1 MLIILFMVVMSVYG
15 YIALPEDFEILWL
28 DTTGIRGSEWYKNP
42 KTAQPSWT
50 KYLGMK
56 AAPTNIY
63 EDLRPTQEGIVIK
76 LTDFYVLLPELKTTN
91 LLGSARP
98 SIGYYQ
104 VYEVRYDLEHPV
116 SPQDILVEFSPR
128 ATKNE
133 TILVYVKVFAFLI
146 RPDNVTLKILEKTTN
161 TQSRLIEKIDCWSYV
176 NEYISF
182 FKLNVSA
189 GSLCALNPAF
199 MVPAKE
205 GSGYEV
211 VTGRYRL
218 KLALVYLGD
227 PVQIESLL
235 REGTTGFDVEI
246 RILGTSY
253 GLLGTD
259 VYGRDLYQ
267 GLLYGFHIAL
277 LIGLFAATA
286 TVILGTLLGLVS
298 GYFGGVLDE
307 IVQRL
312 ADLIGNVPLL
322 PILILL
328 GVALQTAGYSG
339 YIILFAIIVFLVIFG
354 WGGTAIMVRS
364 MTLSIKS
371 ETYIDAARAV
381 GASSF
386 RIITRHILPQVLPYV
401 VAVLVFSV
409 PSAIIAEAGLSVL
422 GVRHDLPT
430 WGQMLSDALKN
441 RDVAFKAWWWILAPG
456 FMLGLFSFA
465 FVALGYAIESIV
477 DPRLRR

>member
-1 MLIILFMVVMSVYG
+1 
-15 YIALPEDFEILWL
+15 
-28 DTTGIRGSEWYKNP
+28 
-42 KTAQPSWT
+42 
-50 KYLGMK
+50 
-56 AAPTNIY
+56 
-63 EDLRPTQEGIVIK
+63 
-76 LTDFYVLLPELKTTN
+76 
-91 LLGSARP
+91 
-98 SIGYYQ
+98 
-104 VYEVRYDLEHPV
+104 
-116 SPQDILVEFSPR
+116 
-128 ATKNE
+128 
-133 TILVYVKVFAFLI
+133 
-146 RPDNVTLKILEKTTN
+146 
-161 TQSRLIEKIDCWSYV
+161 
-176 NEYISF
+176 
-182 FKLNVSA
+182 
-189 GSLCALNPAF
+189 
-199 MVPAKE
+199 
-205 GSGYEV
+205 
-211 VTGRYRL
+211 
-218 KLALVYLGD
+218 
-227 PVQIESLL
+227 
-235 REGTTGFDVEI
+235 
-246 RILGTSY
+246 
-253 GLLGTD
+253 
-259 VYGRDLYQ
+259 LYQ